1 MNGAPERREERQEY
15 GIPRRSRRLRGESL
29 LLPGAR
35 GAGEDAVHLG
45 SAKIQS
51 SSAASDHEQCTAK
64 ARRTARARHSTS
76 LPCRLRG
83 ESLLLPGARGA
94 GEDAVHLGSAKIQSS
109 SAASDHEQR
118 TVKARRTPRARHS
131 TSLPWHLRGE
141 SLLLPGA
148 RGAGEDAVHRG
159 RQRSSEQRRERSRT
173 THRKGAKD
181 GKSKTLHVPPLASSR
196 WIPDGVPQRRE
207 GGRAHAVLRPKP
219 GSMRIRAAAAN
230 DGSVA
235 RQAHTKKCT

>member
-118 TVKARRTPRARHS
+118 TAKARRTARARHC
-131 TSLPWHLRGE
+131 TSLPWHLRGG
-141 SLLLPGA
+141 SLTA
-148 RGAGEDAVHRG
+148 Y
-159 RQRSSEQRRERSRT
+159 
-173 THRKGAKD
+173 RKGAKGVVLTQSCGRNRD
-181 GKSKTLHVPPLASSR
+181 RCGSWPPRRTTAAWPGRPTRRSARSPAASAASPPTCPAASS
-196 WIPDGVPQRRE
+196 PAP
-207 GGRAHAVLRPKP
+207 
-219 GSMRIRAAAAN
+219 
-230 DGSVA
+230 
-235 RQAHTKKCT
+235 